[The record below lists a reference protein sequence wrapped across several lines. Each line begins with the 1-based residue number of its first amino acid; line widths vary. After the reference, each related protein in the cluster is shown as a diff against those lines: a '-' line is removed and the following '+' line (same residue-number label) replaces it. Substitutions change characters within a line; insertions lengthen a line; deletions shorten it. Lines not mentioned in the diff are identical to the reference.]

1 MVFRLLEKNGLQ
13 FKQNPVVNGIFS
25 LATDCANRLGHGRGI
40 QFILH
45 AMKQILITGASK
57 GIGLAI
63 ARRFYADGYKV
74 LICAR
79 GQAGLDAAKAEMP
92 NLVTYVCDLSDK
104 SAVKALAARVNAEHG
119 TLDVLVNN
127 GGVFLPGQLHNEDD
141 EIFEKLIATNLF
153 SAYYLSKALLP
164 NMIAAGKGTVV
175 NMCSIASITAYSAG
189 GSYSASKFGL
199 HGFSKSL
206 REEMKPKGIRV
217 IAVLP
222 GATLTESWAGANI
235 PEERFIPAEDI
246 ATLVHTAVH
255 LSARSV
261 VEDIVIRPQLG
272 DL

>member
-1 MVFRLLEKNGLQ
+1 
-13 FKQNPVVNGIFS
+13 
-25 LATDCANRLGHGRGI
+25 
-40 QFILH
+40 
-45 AMKQILITGASK
+45 MKQILITGASK

-127 GGVFLPGQLHNEDD
+127 GGVFLPGQLHSEDD